1 MNIFSQSKSSVKQFK
16 PIIYFLPLVETRW
29 AFYYLSPSD
38 CFYVLEEPIQAIFR
52 SLFSSLNHPS
62 PLNPSFLQDPLK
74 GDHLLREKSC
84 SPSGMIKNTGL
95 WMVECSLELPFLDTA
110 FAFPSSY
117 EDRREQQKSVCLAAS
132 YRIHMCGAQHAAL
145 SLHGMSALPW
155 APCPACLL
163 LPIFL
168 CAVSLLWGFDGKLQK
183 IIHMINVYI
192 CVCVF
197 KEKVIASD
205 RNALKSYNVESGG
218 VSLSFVLVHRDFI
231 RIFYCQFL
239 DIFVSLDP
247 EAIVAASRSYHIFI
261 LHCICRE

>member
-1 MNIFSQSKSSVKQFK
+1 M
-16 PIIYFLPLVETRW
+16 ETRW
-29 AFYYLSPSD
+29 AFYYLSPSV
-38 CFYVLEEPIQAIFR
+38 FMHRKNPFR
-52 SLFSSLNHPS
+52 PYLDHFFSRLNLPS
-62 PLNPSFLQDPLK
+62 PLNPSFLQDPFK
-74 GDHLLREKSC
+74 GDHLLKEKSC
-84 SPSGMIKNTGL
+84 SPSGRIKNTGL

-110 FAFPSSY
+110 FAFPSFY
-117 EDRREQQKSVCLAAS
+117 DHRREQQKSVCLAAS
-132 YRIHMCGAQHAAL
+132 YRIHMSGAQHAAL

-163 LPIFL
+163 LPIFP
-168 CAVSLLWGFDGKLQK
+168 CAVSLLWGLVEKLQK

-192 CVCVF
+192 CACVF
-197 KEKVIASD
+197 KEKVIAPD